1 MYSSKKQQHNKKRTT
16 RKFKGGQVSN
26 EIKATHPGLIGPA
39 MNFISNTTSTLASN
53 AISRANNLL
62 GFDITNKSSINDEF
76 KKATEI
82 LSDAQMRENIKNVI
96 SEGAQTLAIGLEA
109 AKPAINQFVE
119 TTTEAVEKSASKI
132 GKAGVSI
139 ALNTLEEIPVAG
151 IVVGTIRSL
160 DKAAQAAQSVFN
172 AGSEIITASGD
183 AANQI
188 AKNIENASHL
198 NMLPQ
203 IPNQIPN
210 ISNQMPNIANQI
222 PNISNQMP
230 NIANQF
236 QNITSKIPDIQKQ
249 MQNKLREKTNIL
261 NKVGGSIA
269 EFHDSTLNPDRFL
282 IKNGGKTR
290 RNNKKKIQKYMT
302 RRA

>member
-1 MYSSKKQQHNKKRTT
+1 MYSSKKQRHNKKRTT
-16 RKFKGGQVSN
+16 KKFKGGQVKDV
-26 EIKATHPGLIGPA
+26 IKATHPGLIGPA
-39 MNFISNTTSTLASN
+39 MNFISNTTNKLASN
-53 AISRANNLL
+53 TITGASNLL
-62 GFDITNKSSINDEF
+62 GVDITNKSSINDEF

-82 LSDAQMRENIKNVI
+82 LSDSQMRENIKNII

-119 TTTEAVEKSASKI
+119 TTTDAVEKSASKI

-188 AKNIENASHL
+188 AKNIENASNL
-198 NMLPQ
+198 KMLPQ
-203 IPNQIPN
+203 IPNQISNIAKQLPN
-210 ISNQMPNIANQI
+210 ITN
-222 PNISNQMP
+222 
-230 NIANQF
+230 
-236 QNITSKIPDIQKQ
+236 KIPDIQKQ
-249 MQNKLREKTNIL
+249 MQNKLREKTQIL

-282 IKNGGKTR
+282 LQNGGKTR
-290 RNNKKKIQKYMT
+290 RNNKKKTQKNMT

>member
-1 MYSSKKQQHNKKRTT
+1 MHSSKKQRHNKKRTT
-16 RKFKGGQVSN
+16 RKFKGGQVYN
-26 EIKATHPGLIGPA
+26 EIKASHPGVVGPA
-39 MNFISNTTSTLASN
+39 MNIISNTTSTLASN
-53 AISRANNLL
+53 AISSANNLL
-62 GFDITNKSSINDEF
+62 GFDITNKNSINDEF
-76 KKATEI
+76 KKGANI
-82 LSDAQMRENIKNVI
+82 LSDPQMRENIKNVI
-96 SEGAQTLAIGLEA
+96 SKGAQTLAIGLEA
-109 AKPAINQFVE
+109 AQPAINQFVE
-119 TTTEAVEKSASKI
+119 TTTEALEKSGSKI
-132 GKAGVSI
+132 GKAGVNI

-151 IVVGTIRSL
+151 VVVGTVRSL
-160 DKAAQAAQSVFN
+160 DKAVQAAQAIFN

-188 AKNIENASHL
+188 AKNIENTSNL
-198 NMLPQ
+198 PTLPQ

-210 ISNQMPNIANQI
+210 IS
-222 PNISNQMP
+222 
-230 NIANQF
+230 NQF

-282 IKNGGKTR
+282 IQNGGKTR
-290 RNNKKKIQKYMT
+290 RNNKRKIQKCMT